1 MTLYSLNQFNVCFQT
16 YVKFF
21 FPFSYDCFL
30 LSLLVLTLRGKGA
43 PTCHLVRECCPTW
56 ERSKHYTGN
65 VRFAGN
71 IYHLDVLGHEDAGS
85 APRRVE
91 IHDEGHL
98 PLPPHQ
104 LLQFLGRHLLLQ
116 PWNEEGKINPV
127 SDTEVGLDR
136 ADSSNVARLTAK
148 CESSLGRIVP
158 RGSPGR
164 YTCRSLG
171 RRSRLRHSVER
182 LARDRHR
189 GWRRGRRRGS
199 ESRHCRRGRPSGWS
213 CGAGGRR
220 VRGGWGRRTPAGG
233 RRPRPWPWLGGS
245 ECGRDNPILSL
256 PRELSLLYSR
266 KKRRVVVCEKALNI
280 WFSLNICLGINPDLY
295 LKKLPSLITKFFQ
308 SAQTQHHKYWTK
320 TNT

>member
-1 MTLYSLNQFNVCFQT
+1 M
-16 YVKFF
+16 YVFKHMWSFF

-164 YTCRSLG
+164 CTCRSLG

-182 LARDRHR
+182 LARDPHR
-189 GWRRGRRRGS
+189 GWRRGRRRGR
-199 ESRHCRRGRPSGWS
+199 ESHHRRRGRPSGWS

-220 VRGGWGRRTPAGG
+220 VRGGLGRRTPAGG
-233 RRPRPWPWLGGS
+233 RRPRPWPWLGGAS
-245 ECGRDNPILSL
+245 VGEIILSCL
-256 PRELSLLYSR
+256 CLATHELSLLYSR
-266 KKRRVVVCEKALNI
+266 KKKGELSFV
-280 WFSLNICLGINPDLY
+280 
-295 LKKLPSLITKFFQ
+295 KKP
-308 SAQTQHHKYWTK
+308 
-320 TNT
+320 